1 MKLSFG
7 QPGYP
12 KQISEGFPG
21 IPGDLDA
28 AILAAANN
36 KMYFFK
42 VDFECRMAMTM
53 SYIYQKCWLRATTT
67 GDLSHGRNHTCT
79 RSILRWYERLS
90 NQTFLFELQRK
101 FGQQFTFF
109 KLCRMKFRASKK
121 SGEAFLASWV
131 QLSFGRMARTTSSRA
146 MITGGSA
153 KGITRCF
160 KQTANYSTLRDFTID
175 SQGRRNVQKWWYGCA
190 SP

>member
-42 VDFECRMAMTM
+42 VHDGNDIYM
-53 SYIYQKCWLRATTT
+53 SYISKMSTQ
-67 GDLSHGRNHTCT
+67 GDNYWRFEPRKKPHVHKKYPKVIS
-79 RSILRWYERLS
+79 E
-90 NQTFLFELQRK
+90 TFK
-101 FGQQFTFF
+101 PN
-109 KLCRMKFRASKK
+109 
-121 SGEAFLASWV
+121 FLV
-131 QLSFGRMARTTSSRA
+131 
-146 MITGGSA
+146 
-153 KGITRCF
+153 
-160 KQTANYSTLRDFTID
+160 
-175 SQGRRNVQKWWYGCA
+175 
-190 SP
+190 

>member
-42 VDFECRMAMTM
+42 VNFKRMTAMAM
-53 SYIYQKCWLRATTT
+53 SYISKISTQ
-67 GDLSHGRNHTCT
+67 GDNYWR
-79 RSILRWYERLS
+79 
-90 NQTFLFELQRK
+90 FEPRK
-101 FGQQFTFF
+101 
-109 KLCRMKFRASKK
+109 KPHVHKK
-121 SGEAFLASWV
+121 YPKV
-131 QLSFGRMARTTSSRA
+131 
-146 MITGGSA
+146 I
-153 KGITRCF
+153 
-160 KQTANYSTLRDFTID
+160 
-175 SQGRRNVQKWWYGCA
+175 
-190 SP
+190 

>member
-53 SYIYQKCWLRATTT
+53 SYTSGRQLLEIWATEETTRAQEV
-67 GDLSHGRNHTCT
+67 S
-79 RSILRWYERLS
+79 
-90 NQTFLFELQRK
+90 
-101 FGQQFTFF
+101 
-109 KLCRMKFRASKK
+109 
-121 SGEAFLASWV
+121 
-131 QLSFGRMARTTSSRA
+131 
-146 MITGGSA
+146 
-153 KGITRCF
+153 
-160 KQTANYSTLRDFTID
+160 
-175 SQGRRNVQKWWYGCA
+175 
-190 SP
+190 

>member
-42 VDFECRMAMTM
+42 VDFKCRMAMTM
-53 SYIYQKCWLRATTT
+53 SYISKMSTQ
-67 GDLSHGRNHTCT
+67 GDNYWR
-79 RSILRWYERLS
+79 
-90 NQTFLFELQRK
+90 FEPRK
-101 FGQQFTFF
+101 
-109 KLCRMKFRASKK
+109 KPHVHKK
-121 SGEAFLASWV
+121 YPKV
-131 QLSFGRMARTTSSRA
+131 
-146 MITGGSA
+146 I
-153 KGITRCF
+153 
-160 KQTANYSTLRDFTID
+160 
-175 SQGRRNVQKWWYGCA
+175 
-190 SP
+190 

>member
-42 VDFECRMAMTM
+42 VDFKCRMAMTM
-53 SYIYQKCWLRATTT
+53 
-67 GDLSHGRNHTCT
+67 
-79 RSILRWYERLS
+79 
-90 NQTFLFELQRK
+90 
-101 FGQQFTFF
+101 
-109 KLCRMKFRASKK
+109 
-121 SGEAFLASWV
+121 
-131 QLSFGRMARTTSSRA
+131 
-146 MITGGSA
+146 
-153 KGITRCF
+153 
-160 KQTANYSTLRDFTID
+160 
-175 SQGRRNVQKWWYGCA
+175 
-190 SP
+190 

>member
-42 VDFECRMAMTM
+42 VDFEFTHSFLTNLNAH
-53 SYIYQKCWLRATTT
+53 
-67 GDLSHGRNHTCT
+67 LSRQVP
-79 RSILRWYERLS
+79 ILS
-90 NQTFLFELQRK
+90 
-101 FGQQFTFF
+101 
-109 KLCRMKFRASKK
+109 
-121 SGEAFLASWV
+121 
-131 QLSFGRMARTTSSRA
+131 
-146 MITGGSA
+146 
-153 KGITRCF
+153 
-160 KQTANYSTLRDFTID
+160 
-175 SQGRRNVQKWWYGCA
+175 
-190 SP
+190 